1 MDSKRAILIFLLTG
15 AALIV
20 AMAALNYRT
29 DPLCFFRCEKTEV
42 DRKNLNSYYQNL
54 QRVLKFPES
63 ELVVLGSSRGESLPL
78 GELERSHRMKAL
90 NLSVGGADIHAK
102 LAFLAFARQNLK
114 LRRVIW
120 LADYFE
126 LIDASM
132 GDKMKFT
139 PPLRALA
146 DLPFSWRTET
156 EKVSAL
162 LDHTTLEA
170 TFALLRGKKT
180 MLPTERGP
188 NESMRQSDCTGQIEK
203 SPLTEARLLKEVGM
217 IYDGYANRILVPKQN
232 PDSLKRLRE
241 ALSDLVN
248 NKIEVIVVVPP
259 YHPEFTRR
267 LGAEHPEIMA
277 RHRAWV
283 LDLKN
288 LANVRIEVRD
298 FFSSDAYSAR
308 PASHWTDGVHFNC
321 SAAAEMLAAKP

>member
-1 MDSKRAILIFLLTG
+1 MNSKRAILIFLLTG
-15 AALIV
+15 AVLIV
-20 AMAALNYRT
+20 AMAAFSYRN
-29 DPLCFFRCEKTEV
+29 DPLCYFRCEKVET
-42 DRKNLNSYYQNL
+42 DRRNLNSYYQNL
-54 QRVLKFPES
+54 QRVLKFPDT
-63 ELVVLGSSRGESLPL
+63 ELVVLGSSRGESIALA
-78 GELERSHRMKAL
+78 ELERSHRMKAL

-132 GDKMKFT
+132 SDKVKFT

-156 EKVSAL
+156 EKLSTL
-162 LDHTTLEA
+162 LDHNTLEA
-170 TFALLRGKKT
+170 AFALLRGKKS
-180 MLPTERGP
+180 MLPAERGP
-188 NESMRQSDCTGQIEK
+188 NQNMLQSDCTGQIEK

-241 ALSDLVN
+241 ALAGLAKN
-248 NKIEVIVVVPP
+248 QIEVIVVVPP
-259 YHPEFTRR
+259 YHPEFARR
-267 LGAEHPEIMA
+267 LGAEHPEIIA
-277 RHRAWV
+277 RHRAWIH
-283 LDLKN
+283 N
-288 LANVRIEVRD
+288 LTALTSMNIEVRD
-298 FFSSDAYSAR
+298 FFSSDAYRAR

-321 SAAAEMLAAKP
+321 RAAAEMLAAKP